1 MGHLNHA
8 DKSLKQRVARL
19 KGQVLA
25 LERALD
31 GQEGH
36 EVECLDVLTQA
47 AAVRGAAQALMVQLM
62 SHHLREH
69 VAAPDDA
76 GQRDSG
82 ALEMTAVLARYLK

>member
-1 MGHLNHA
+1 MSHLNHA
-8 DKSLKQRVARL
+8 DKSLRQRVARL

-31 GQEGH
+31 GEQ
-36 EVECLDVLTQA
+36 VECLDVLTQA

-76 GQRDSG
+76 AKRDAAVEG
-82 ALEMTAVLARYLK
+82 MTQVLARYLK

>member
-31 GQEGH
+31 GGN
-36 EVECLDVLTQA
+36 VECLDVLTQA
-47 AAVRGAAQALMVQLM
+47 AAVRGAAQGLMVQLM
-62 SHHLREH
+62 AHHLREH
-69 VAAPDDA
+69 VAAPEDA

-82 ALEMTAVLARYLK
+82 AEEMTAVLARYLK

>member
-25 LERALD
+25 LERAL
-31 GQEGH
+31 EGG

-47 AAVRGAAQALMVQLM
+47 AAVRGAAQGLMVQLM
-62 SHHLREH
+62 AHHLREH
-69 VAAPDDA
+69 VAAPEDA

-82 ALEMTAVLARYLK
+82 AEEMTAVLARYLK

>member
-8 DKSLKQRVARL
+8 DKSLRQRVARL

-31 GQEGH
+31 GQ

-62 SHHLREH
+62 GHHLREH
-69 VAAPDDA
+69 VAAPGDA
-76 GQRDSG
+76 SARETGVE
-82 ALEMTAVLARYLK
+82 EMTAVLARYLK

>member
-31 GQEGH
+31 GH
-36 EVECLDVLTQA
+36 EVECLDVLVMKT
-47 AAVRGAAQALMVQLM
+47 AQDQFCVGWLASQTDML
-62 SHHLREH
+62 
-69 VAAPDDA
+69 ADDWYIV
-76 GQRDSG
+76 
-82 ALEMTAVLARYLK
+82 E

>member
-8 DKSLKQRVARL
+8 DRSLRQRVARL

-31 GQEGH
+31 GEQ
-36 EVECLDVLTQA
+36 VECLDVLTQA

-69 VAAPDDA
+69 VAAPKNAGERDA
-76 GQRDSG
+76 AVD
-82 ALEMTAVLARYLK
+82 EMTQVLARYLK

>member
-31 GQEGH
+31 DGQSD
-36 EVECLDVLTQA
+36 CLDVLTQA
-47 AAVRGAAQALMVQLM
+47 AAVRGAAQGLMVQLM
-62 SHHLREH
+62 AHHLREH
-69 VAAPDDA
+69 VAAPESA

-82 ALEMTAVLARYLK
+82 AEEMTAVLARYLK

>member
-31 GQEGH
+31 GGQAD
-36 EVECLDVLTQA
+36 CLDVLTQA
-47 AAVRGAAQALMVQLM
+47 AAVRGAAQGLMVQLM
-62 SHHLREH
+62 AHHLRAH
-69 VAAPDDA
+69 VAAPEDA
-76 GQRDSG
+76 GQRDV
-82 ALEMTAVLARYLK
+82 AVDEMTQVLARYLK

>member
-31 GQEGH
+31 GGN
-36 EVECLDVLTQA
+36 VECLDVLTQA
-47 AAVRGAAQALMVQLM
+47 AAVRGAAQGLMVQLM
-62 SHHLREH
+62 AHHLREH
-69 VAAPDDA
+69 VAGPDDA
-76 GQRDSG
+76 NERD
-82 ALEMTAVLARYLK
+82 AAVEDMTQVLARYLK

>member
-31 GQEGH
+31 GGH
-36 EVECLDVLTQA
+36 VECLDVLTQA
-47 AAVRGAAQALMVQLM
+47 AAVRGAAQGLMVQLM
-62 SHHLREH
+62 AHHLREH
-69 VAAPDDA
+69 VAAPEDA

-82 ALEMTAVLARYLK
+82 AEEMTAVLARYLK

>member
-31 GQEGH
+31 GH

-62 SHHLREH
+62 GHHLRAH
-69 VAAPDDA
+69 VAAPQDA
-76 GQRDSG
+76 AERDTG
-82 ALEMTAVLARYLK
+82 AEDMTAVLARYLK